1 MTVNDLL
8 YQEHDDDDDGGGRDH
23 DGDDGGG
30 GRDHDGDGGGCNDM
44 EGRWRVAAETCL
56 VLLAELVALLC
67 TLLPHC
73 HTATLPHCHTATL
86 QLALLLLLN
95 ALHSNYQPPSW
106 QNQPAAA
113 AEILMLIIIIIAI
126 AIIIIVIVITNVK

>member
-1 MTVNDLL
+1 MMMMVVVETMMVMMVVVV
-8 YQEHDDDDDGGGRDH
+8 ETMMVMVVGATIWKVGGESRQK
-23 DGDDGGG
+23 
-30 GRDHDGDGGGCNDM
+30 
-44 EGRWRVAAETCL
+44 RVSSCL
-56 VLLAELVALLC
+56 RSSSPSFA
-67 TLLPHC
+67 HYC
-73 HTATLPHCHTATL
+73 HTTTLPHYYHTATL

-126 AIIIIVIVITNVK
+126 AIIVIVIVITNVK

>member
-1 MTVNDLL
+1 MTVNDVL
-8 YQEHDDDDDGGGRDH
+8 YQEHDDL
-23 DGDDGGG
+23 DDGGG

-73 HTATLPHCHTATL
+73 HTATLQP
-86 QLALLLLLN
+86 ALLLLLN

-126 AIIIIVIVITNVK
+126 AIIIIVIVITNFK